1 MAPSRSTPSWLVRLG
16 LHRPELRAWVM
27 YDWAISAVYA
37 VIMSAV
43 FPIYFVKVAGENLP
57 EGRATQWW
65 STANAVGFVLLAVLS
80 PLLGALADAAALKK
94 RLMALF
100 MAIGASAT
108 AAMFLI
114 QRGEAWLASV
124 LFVLALGGAN
134 GSMTFYLSLLPHLAR
149 NDEVD
154 RVSTAGYAFGN
165 IGAVLLLALNLAWI
179 QWPDWFGLR
188 TGDSTLPVRLAF
200 VSVAVWWAFFSLPT
214 LLRVPEPPRTLDAGG
229 PGRKPVRAAF
239 TRLVGTL
246 RELRGYRNA
255 FRMLLAFMVYNEGI
269 LTIAK
274 MATAHGTEIGIDQ
287 GDLIAA
293 VLLVYLV
300 GVPFTLLFGRLA
312 QRIGAK
318 RSLFMGLLGYTG
330 ISGLG
335 FFMKTAAHFYVLAIL
350 VGMVV
355 GGMQALSRS
364 LFASMIPRHRS
375 AEFFGFYG
383 VCEKVAG
390 ITGPLFFALTIGM
403 TGSSRWA
410 ILCLSAFFVVGAALL
425 TFVDV
430 EAGRRAVRTSE
441 ERPQPST
448 RE

>member
-1 MAPSRSTPSWLVRLG
+1 LG
-16 LHRPELRAWVM
+16 LDRPELRAWVM

-43 FPIYFVKVAGENLP
+43 FPIYFVKVAGADLS

-65 STANAVGFVLLAVLS
+65 STANAVGFALLAVLN
-80 PLLGALADAAALKK
+80 PILGALADQAALKK

-100 MAIGASAT
+100 MSIGAAAT

-114 QRGEAWLASV
+114 QRGDAWLASV

-179 QWPDWFGLR
+179 QWPTWFGLR

-214 LLRVPEPPRTLDAGG
+214 LLRVPEPQRTLGAGG
-229 PGRKPVRAAF
+229 PRRESVRGAF

-246 RELRGYRNA
+246 RELRGYRDA

-312 QRIGAK
+312 ERIGTK

-383 VCEKVAG
+383 VCEKFAG
-390 ITGPLFFALTIGM
+390 VSGPLFFALTIGL
-403 TGSSRWA
+403 TSSSRWA

-425 TFVDV
+425 AVVDV
-430 EAGRRAVRTSE
+430 EGGRRAARTSE
-441 ERPQPST
+441 ERPQPSS

>member
-43 FPIYFVKVAGENLP
+43 FPIYFVKVAGANLP

-114 QRGEAWLASV
+114 QRGDAWLASV

-188 TGDSTLPVRLAF
+188 TGDSTRPVRLAF

-229 PGRKPVRAAF
+229 PRRESVRAAF

-246 RELRGYRNA
+246 RELRGHRNA

-425 TFVDV
+425 AFVDV
-430 EAGRRAVRTSE
+430 EAGRRAARTSE

>member
-1 MAPSRSTPSWLVRLG
+1 LG
-16 LHRPELRAWVM
+16 LPRPELRGWVM

-37 VIMSAV
+37 VIMSAI
-43 FPIYFVKVAGENLP
+43 FPIYFVKVAGANLP

-65 STANAVGFVLLAVLS
+65 SGANAVGFALLAVLS
-80 PLLGALADAAALKK
+80 PILGALADYAALKK

-108 AAMFLI
+108 AAMFFI
-114 QRGEAWLASV
+114 QRGDAWLASA

-149 NDEVD
+149 NEEVD

-165 IGAVLLLALNLAWI
+165 IGAGVLLALNLAWI
-179 QWPDWFGLR
+179 QWPGLFGLR
-188 TGDSTLPVRLAF
+188 MGDPTLPMRLAF
-200 VSVAVWWAFFSLPT
+200 VSVAVWWVFFSLPT
-214 LLRVPEPPRTLDAGG
+214 FLRVPEPPRALKADGHV
-229 PGRKPVRAAF
+229 GRNPVREAF

-255 FRMLLAFMVYNEGI
+255 FLMLLAFMIYNEGI

-274 MATAHGTEIGIDQ
+274 MATAHGAEIGIGQ

-300 GVPFTLLFGRLA
+300 GVPSTLLFGVLA
-312 QRIGAK
+312 ERIGAK
-318 RSLFMGLLGYTG
+318 RSIFMGLLGYTG

-335 FFMKTAAHFYVLAIL
+335 YFMKTAAHFYMLAIL

-364 LFASMIPRHRS
+364 LFASMIPRHKS

-383 VCEKVAG
+383 VCEKFAG
-390 ITGPLFFALTIGM
+390 ISGPLFFALTIGV

-410 ILCLSAFFVVGAALL
+410 ILWLSVFFVVGAAILA
-425 TFVDV
+425 FVDV
-430 EAGRRAVRTSE
+430 DAGRRAALASE
-441 ERPQPST
+441 ESTQPTS
-448 RE
+448 RV